1 MDNKPKDC
9 EKRECCSV
17 LGVDQRGMVRAS
29 GGLWGFN
36 PFNTLSHHTITHYS
50 HSPHFNP
57 IPAQLR
63 YPPFAALCY
72 LPLTAVPISRSI
84 KRMSSCQSSINLYGL
99 LYESS
104 MSDYFSGRTF
114 NTREDAIA
122 AMVHVERLY
131 NPWQDRDDLSKEV
144 AEREMVTQVPGTGKW
159 VIGPAVAGKR
169 NRTVR
174 PTTFPWDG
182 IDIQNNSLAELEADG
197 YVNMFD
203 NPRLSK
209 VEMVNTKDVMPS
221 EPLDRKDIQYVK
233 ELSRQLRKGEL
244 RSFKAIVVDEEGTI
258 IDGHHRW
265 MAAKSI
271 NAKTIPVQRLLLP
284 AGLAHLLLLAP

>member
-1 MDNKPKDC
+1 MHNTHNK
-9 EKRECCSV
+9 
-17 LGVDQRGMVRAS
+17 GM
-29 GGLWGFN
+29 
-36 PFNTLSHHTITHYS
+36 P
-50 HSPHFNP
+50 
-57 IPAQLR
+57 
-63 YPPFAALCY
+63 
-72 LPLTAVPISRSI
+72 
-84 KRMSSCQSSINLYGL
+84 SSIHLYGL
-99 LYESS
+99 LYESP
-104 MSDYFSGRTF
+104 MSDYFSGRLF
-114 NTREDAIA
+114 NTREDAMA
-122 AMVHVERLY
+122 AMVHVEKLY
-131 NPWQDRDDLSKEV
+131 NPWRDSDDLAREV
-144 AEREMVTQVPGTGKW
+144 VERETITQVPGAAGKW
-159 VIGPAVAGKR
+159 VIGPIKAKDDKRRRAVRSA
-169 NRTVR
+169 
-174 PTTFPWDG
+174 TFSWDD
-182 IDIQNNSLAELEADG
+182 IDIQRNSLAELEADG